1 MRVFLWAQPMLEIDA
16 RITVNGV
23 ESTDLSQEESLTRA
37 VIISLFTWR
46 RANADD
52 VIEGQKM
59 GYWGDSVEPPST
71 NDKIGSRLWLLSREK
86 VLQSTINRA
95 REYAQEAL
103 QWLIDDG
110 VATRVDV
117 IAERFGVDGIA
128 LQCTIYRDDGSQ
140 AVLRFD
146 NAWEYI
152 RAI

>member
-1 MRVFLWAQPMLEIDA
+1 MLAIDA
-16 RITVNGV
+16 KITIDGV
-23 ESTDLSQEESLTRA
+23 ESTDLSQAQSLNRA

-46 RANADD
+46 RANPDD
-52 VIEGQKM
+52 LIEGQKM
-59 GYWGDSVEPPST
+59 GYWGDAAEPPET

-86 VLQSTINRA
+86 ILPSTFNRA

-110 VATRVDV
+110 VASKVDV
-117 IAERFGVDGIA
+117 LAERYGNDGIA
-128 LQCTIYRDDGSQ
+128 LQCTIYRVDGSQ

-152 RAI
+152 RAV

>member
-1 MRVFLWAQPMLEIDA
+1 MLAIDA
-16 RITVNGV
+16 KITINGI

-52 VIEGQKM
+52 ITEGQKM
-59 GYWGDSVEPPST
+59 GYWGDAAEPPQP
-71 NDKIGSRLWLLSREK
+71 NDRIGSRLWLLSREK
-86 VLQSTINRA
+86 ILPSTFSRA

-110 VATRVDV
+110 IASRVDV
-117 IAERFGVDGIA
+117 SAERYNTDGMA
-128 LQCTIYRDDGSQ
+128 LVCTIYRIDGTQ

>member
-1 MRVFLWAQPMLEIDA
+1 MLAIDA
-16 RITVNGV
+16 KITIDGI
-23 ESTDLSQEESLTRA
+23 ESTDLSQQESLTRA

-52 VIEGQKM
+52 IIEGQKM
-59 GYWGDSVEPPST
+59 GYWGDVAEPPQV
-71 NDKIGSRLWLLSREK
+71 NDKIGSRLWLLAREK
-86 VLQSTINRA
+86 ILNSTINRA

-103 QWLIDDG
+103 QWLIDDA
-110 VATRVDV
+110 VCTRIEV

-128 LQCTIYRDDGSQ
+128 LQCTIYRADG
-140 AVLRFD
+140 AVATLRFD

>member
-1 MRVFLWAQPMLEIDA
+1 MLAIDA
-16 RITVNGV
+16 KITIDGI
-23 ESTDLSQEESLTRA
+23 ESTDLSQAESLNRA

-52 VIEGQKM
+52 LIEGQKM
-59 GYWGDSVEPPST
+59 GWWGDVSEPPQVS
-71 NDKIGSRLWLLSREK
+71 DKIGSRLWLLAREK
-86 VLQSTINRA
+86 ILTSTFNRA

-110 VATRVDV
+110 IASKVDV
-117 IAERFGVDGIA
+117 LAERYGADGLA
-128 LQCTIYRDDGSQ
+128 LQCTIYRNDGTQ
-140 AVLRFD
+140 AILRFD

>member
-1 MRVFLWAQPMLEIDA
+1 MLAIDA
-16 RITVNGV
+16 KIVVNGI

-52 VIEGQKM
+52 VTEGQKM
-59 GYWGDSVEPPST
+59 GYWGDVAEPPAL

-86 VLQSTINRA
+86 LTQNTLNRA

-103 QWLIDDG
+103 QWMIADG
-110 VATRVDV
+110 
-117 IAERFGVDGIA
+117 IASRLVVLSERYGIDGIA
-128 LQCTIYRDDGSQ
+128 LLCTIYRTDGTQ
-140 AVLRFD
+140 ATLRFD
-146 NAWEYI
+146 NVWELI

>member
-1 MRVFLWAQPMLEIDA
+1 MGGTMLEIDA
-16 RITVNGV
+16 TITINGV
-23 ESTDLSQEESLTRA
+23 ESTDLTQSESLTRA

-59 GYWGDSVEPPST
+59 GYWGDVSEPPET
-71 NDKIGSRLWLLSREK
+71 NDKIGSRLWLLAREK

-110 VATRVDV
+110 VASRVDV
-117 IAERFGVDGIA
+117 IAERYGVDGIA
-128 LQCTIYRDDGSQ
+128 LQCTIYRADGTK
-140 AVLRFD
+140 ATLRFD

-152 RAI
+152 RGI

>member
-1 MRVFLWAQPMLEIDA
+1 MLAIDA
-16 RITVNGV
+16 KITINGI
-23 ESTDLSQEESLTRA
+23 ESTDLSHEESLTRA

-52 VIEGQKM
+52 ITEGQKM
-59 GYWGDSVEPPST
+59 GYWGDAAEPPQL
-71 NDKIGSRLWLLSREK
+71 NDRIGSRLWLLSREK
-86 VLQSTINRA
+86 ILPSTFNRA

-110 VATRVDV
+110 IASRVEV
-117 IAERFGVDGIA
+117 SAERYNTDGMA
-128 LQCTIYRDDGSQ
+128 LVCTIYRTDGTQ